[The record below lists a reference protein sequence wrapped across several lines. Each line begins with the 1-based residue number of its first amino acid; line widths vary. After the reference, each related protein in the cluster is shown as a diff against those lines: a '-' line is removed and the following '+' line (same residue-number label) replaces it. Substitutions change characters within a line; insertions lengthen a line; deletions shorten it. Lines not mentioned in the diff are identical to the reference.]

1 MQVSTGVVAG
11 IILFCV
17 ALSAAFLANLFVTM
31 MIGEI
36 NRKRQEG
43 DLISYFGF
51 TFPKMLRIFH
61 EYRRLYP
68 SGKLHIYALASF
80 GAAMTGLVIV
90 AVCLHIIG

>member
-1 MQVSTGVVAG
+1 MSTRVITG
-11 IILFCV
+11 IIVLC
-17 ALSAAFLANLFVTM
+17 LSLSVTFLANLFVTM

-36 NRKRQEG
+36 NRKRQEK

-51 TFPKMLRIFH
+51 TFPKMLRILR

-68 SGKLHIYALASF
+68 GGKLHIYALASF
-80 GAAMTGLVIV
+80 GVAMISLVIV